1 MSRTAKAAFALFG
14 LFTCLIVLYTDF
26 YMPKAVAI
34 SDYVSTFYVS
44 AHLVA
49 TGRADLLYP
58 PANASSFDNTAYNDV
73 AHQLIKDLPN
83 NSTSAYQYPPLLALV
98 LAPLSFLPPNL
109 SLFAF
114 QVISLACLALTTEN
128 ILFAVLKK
136 EMTRGDILRWTLTS
150 LCFLPVLITLWIG
163 QIGILVGMLPLSI
176 GYRFLLNKS
185 PIKAG
190 LVLSLCMF
198 KPQFSILALFL
209 ALAPVVDRKSKCLIA
224 MGFGTAI
231 FLALNLLFFGP
242 QVLGAWFDC
251 LKVSDRAFAA
261 APAVNVAMATS
272 LPQAIVLMLPPDF
285 VPSCR
290 PYIYLV
296 GAFIGLLG
304 FVTALRLWQ
313 SKIKDENKYAGALIL
328 GAFATPLTIPHFFL
342 YDYSCLYPAALAVI
356 YTHWHHERR
365 WYFRSVL
372 RLAWLAINVYVL
384 IVAFQK
390 QFAIPLVLIAC
401 MLVFFRRLIMIVEEV
416 REKDAVK
423 PVPMANY

>member
-14 LFTCLIVLYTDF
+14 LFTCLIVILIDF
-26 YMPKAVAI
+26 SMPKAVAI
-34 SDYVSTFYVS
+34 SDYISTFYVS

-58 PANASSFDNTAYNDV
+58 PANASSFDNTAYNDA

-83 NSTSAYQYPPLLALV
+83 SKTAAYQYPPLLALV
-98 LAPLSFLPPNL
+98 LAPLSLLPPNL

-128 ILFAVLKK
+128 ILFAVLRK
-136 EMTRGDILRWTLTS
+136 EMTRGDIMRWTLTS

-176 GYRFLLNKS
+176 GFRYLLTKS

-190 LVLSLCMF
+190 LVLALCMF
-198 KPQFSILALFL
+198 KPQFSILAMFL
-209 ALAPVVDRKSKCLIA
+209 AASPVVDRKSKCLIA
-224 MGFGTAI
+224 MGFGVVI
-231 FLALNLLFFGP
+231 FLGLNLLFFGP
-242 QVLGAWFDC
+242 HVLGAWFDC

-261 APAVNVAMATS
+261 AQAVNVPMAAS

-285 VPSCR
+285 VPACR
-290 PYIYLV
+290 PYIYLL

-313 SKIKDENKYAGALIL
+313 AKIKDENKYAGALIL

-365 WYFRSVL
+365 WYFRSLL
-372 RLAWLAINVYVL
+372 RLAWLAINVYIL
-384 IVAFQK
+384 IVAFQT
-390 QFAIPLVLIAC
+390 QFAIPLVLIVF
-401 MLVFFRRLIMIVEEV
+401 MLFFFRRLLMIVEEV
-416 REKDAVK
+416 REKDAIK